1 MRELRHDFR
10 RYYGCAYDEVE
21 PDEALD
27 LIATLPRGSLYRSS
41 HIEFGELTDEDER
54 AYDLID
60 EVKRFMQ
67 LYATGSTEG
76 AVLSTRPQH
85 LRARRAAAEQA
96 RAARERIEQIEWEE
110 A

>member
-10 RYYGCAYDEVE
+10 RYYGCPYDEVE

-27 LIATLPRGSLYRSS
+27 LIATLPRGCLFRSS
-41 HIEFGELTDEDER
+41 QIEFGELSDEDER
-54 AYDLID
+54 AFDIAD

-76 AVLSTRPQH
+76 ALLATRPQH
-85 LRARRAAAEQA
+85 LRARKAAAE
-96 RAARERIEQIEWEE
+96 RAGAAKRRIEEIEWKEV
-110 A
+110 